1 MILQSL
7 NQGIKEAIKARN
19 QIRLST
25 LRLLSSSLNYE
36 KIAKQHELNEQ
47 EEITVVR
54 REIKKRLE
62 AIDFL
67 KKAQEKGST
76 SDPETL
82 KKRLEQEETELGILK
97 EFLPSEMDDK
107 ELEKLVDE
115 VLINLGAKS
124 IKDMGRVIGEVIKKA
139 KGSVEGRRVAE
150 IVKSKLV

>member
-36 KIAKQHELNEQ
+36 RIAKQHELNEQ